1 MINEIRYNSI
11 LVPIDGSNKSF
22 NAVKYALKL
31 ALFFRDCSI
40 TICHIINKDKIK
52 QISMYEGLNIDQLE
66 QKYIEQGEKYCR
78 RAEQEAK
85 IIGFDDKNIESKIL
99 LGDPVEE
106 IIKMAPNFDII
117 VIAAR
122 GKQHI
127 TDYIIGHVT
136 DRVIRLSEVPVLIV
150 P

>member
-31 ALFFRDCSI
+31 AFFFKDCSI
-40 TICHIINKDKIK
+40 TICHVINKDKIK
-52 QISMYEGLNIDQLE
+52 QISMYQGIKLDQLE

-78 RAEQEAK
+78 RAEQEAR
-85 IIGFDDKNIESKIL
+85 IIGFDENNIDSKIL
-99 LGDPVEE
+99 LGNPVEE
-106 IIKMAPNFDII
+106 IIKISPSFDII
-117 VIAAR
+117 VMAAR
-122 GKQHI
+122 GKQHV
-127 TDYIIGHVT
+127 TEYVIGHVT